1 MPETSVPSNG
11 HCGPVRPAGSGSLP
25 ALPLRSRRGQRRSSD
40 ACRHSCPVPTG
51 DARRGSRCGSKQT
64 DGAQN
69 TDPPAGAPSAW
80 RVSNEPGP
88 NPPYPAPARS
98 VVTPAGGL
106 VPCGVWNAGRGRVWR
121 VRGRDSRATPE
132 AWAPS
137 KVHLYPDSGW
147 KCTFDGWA
155 RVALRNTQDWKRSGR
170 HYAASRRS
178 SQRGELTC
186 AACEPPR
193 LGSLPSQSI

>member
-11 HCGPVRPAGSGSLP
+11 HRGPVRPTGSGSLP

-40 ACRHSCPVPTG
+40 ACRPSCPSLRGMRDEAPAAGANKPTERRTPIRRP
-51 DARRGSRCGSKQT
+51 ARRVLG
-64 DGAQN
+64 
-69 TDPPAGAPSAW
+69 
-80 RVSNEPGP
+80 VSNEPGP

-155 RVALRNTQDWKRSGR
+155 RVALRNTQDWKRSGM